1 MKKLKFLFLA
11 LFAIIVS
18 SALTS
23 CSSDDDEK
31 VDSKGFVGT
40 WNNSGDDDIFV
51 FESDG
56 TFVTYYNERYYLR
69 GEKGDFGTWKATQ
82 NVLSFTWKGEY
93 KEDGTKSEYDD
104 PYTDTWEI
112 AELANDIIKLKF
124 LSTSYKYYPHEDPD
138 WEKGE
143 PLTLYRYNK

>member
-31 VDSKGFVGT
+31 SASKEFVGT
-40 WNNSGDDDIFV
+40 WNNSGNDDIFV

-56 TFVTYYNERYYLR
+56 TFVTYYNETYYLR
-69 GEKGDFGTWKATQ
+69 GEKGNFGTWKTTQ
-82 NVLSFTWKGEY
+82 NDLSFTWKGKY
-93 KEDGTKSEYDD
+93 KEDDAKSEYDA
-104 PYTDTWEI
+104 PYTDT
-112 AELANDIIKLKF
+112 
-124 LSTSYKYYPHEDPD
+124 
-138 WEKGE
+138 
-143 PLTLYRYNK
+143 